1 MTTTSKERKDPLT
14 FEKVWEMFQE
24 SDRKFQAMNLES
36 DRKFQEMTAEADRRM
51 AETERIIKETNRET
65 DRQISRLGNRL
76 GELIEHLTA
85 SNLVEKINAE
95 GYRFDHISRNH
106 KIKDEQNKVVAEIDI
121 LLEDGEYAMIVE
133 VKTNL
138 TKTNVNEHLQRM
150 ETLRRHA
157 DKHGDKRKYVSSV
170 AGALIEDGAREYA
183 LEQGLYVV
191 EHPGQT
197 IEIVAPAQRREW

>member
-1 MTTTSKERKDPLT
+1 MAVTAEYEKGLT

-24 SDRKFQAMNLES
+24 SGREFDRRLQES
-36 DRKFQEMTAEADRRM
+36 ERKFQEMIRETDQRM
-51 AETERIIKETNRET
+51 AET

-85 SNLVEKINAE
+85 SNIVEKVNAE

-106 KIKDEQNKVVAEIDI
+106 KIKDEKNNVVAEIDI
-121 LLEDGEYAMIVE
+121 LLEDGDYAMVVE

-138 TKTNVNEHLQRM
+138 TKTDVKEHLQRM
-150 ETLRRHA
+150 DTLRHHA
-157 DKHGDKRKYVSSV
+157 DAHEDKRKYISGV
-170 AGALIEDGAREYA
+170 AGALIEEGVREYA
-183 LEQGLYVV
+183 LKQGLYVI

-197 IEIVAPAQRREW
+197 IEILAPPQKREW